1 MVIRDD
7 LAALLHAALEDA
19 QARGDLPAVSVGE
32 IPVERPQ
39 RPEHGDYASS
49 VALKLARA
57 ARGRPLEIAARIAAR
72 LPSSPLVERV
82 EVAPPGFVNFWLSPA
97 WLREQVAEIT
107 RLGPRFGAV
116 DLGRGVRVQVEFV
129 SANPTGPIHVGGGRG
144 AAPGDCLAGV
154 LAACGYDVQ
163 REYYVN
169 DAGSRM
175 EAFYQS
181 VYARYLEAL
190 GRAATL
196 PPDGYYGA
204 YVADLARELAA
215 EVGPGYLDLP
225 AEQATR
231 ELGDRAIRQM
241 IAEARED
248 LARLGVRFDRWY
260 SEQSLYERGAV
271 QAAIA
276 RLRERGYI
284 AEREGATWFVS
295 SALGEDKDNVLIRSN
310 GVPTYFSSDIA
321 YHWDKLAER
330 GFDWVIDL
338 WGADHQGHVP
348 RMKAAINALD
358 LDPQR
363 LHILIYQLVTLKRGG
378 EVVRVSKRAGDIIT
392 LREVLDEVGADAC
405 RFFFLARAADS
416 PMDFDLEL
424 AKQQSSENP
433 VYYVQY
439 AHARIASILRYA
451 SGEAEEGGEHRP
463 PADLLRGEPD
473 LSLLTAPPEFALIR
487 KMLELPEIVAV
498 VARDLAPHHLPYY
511 AQELAAV
518 FHGFYRDCRVVS
530 DDVPLSRARL
540 ALVQA
545 AKTALA
551 NALGLMGV
559 SAPERM

>member
-1 MVIRDD
+1 MIRDD
-7 LAALLHAALEDA
+7 LAALVRAAIDEA

-32 IPVERPQ
+32 VPIERPQ

-49 VALKLARA
+49 IALKLARA
-57 ARGRPLEIAARIAAR
+57 ARGRPLDIAERIAAH
-72 LPSSPLVERV
+72 LPGSALVGRV
-82 EVAPPGFVNFWLSPA
+82 EVAPPGFVNFWLNET
-97 WLREQVAEIT
+97 WLRQQVAEIT
-107 RLGPRFGAV
+107 RLGAHFGHV
-116 DLGRGVRVQVEFV
+116 DRGHGARVQVEFV

-144 AAPGDCLAGV
+144 AALGDCLARV
-154 LAACGYDVQ
+154 LAASGYEVQ

-181 VYARYLEAL
+181 VYARYREAH
-190 GRAATL
+190 GWPAAL
-196 PPDGYYGA
+196 PADGYHGA
-204 YVADLARELAA
+204 YVADLARALAA
-215 EVGPGYLDLP
+215 ELGPGYLELP
-225 AEQATR
+225 AADATR
-231 ELGDRAIRQM
+231 ELGQRALQRM
-241 IAEARED
+241 IAQARED
-248 LARLGVRFDRWY
+248 LALMGVHFDRWY
-260 SEQSLYERGAV
+260 SEQSLYERSAV
-271 QAAIA
+271 QAAIE
-276 RLRERGYI
+276 RLRAQGYI
-284 AEREGATWFVS
+284 AEREGAIWFAS
-295 SALGEDKDNVLIRSN
+295 SALGEDKDNVLVRSN
-310 GVPTYFSSDIA
+310 GIPTYFASDIA
-321 YHWDKLAER
+321 YHWDKLVER
-330 GFDWVIDL
+330 GFDVVIDI

-348 RMKAAINALD
+348 RMKAAIGALG

-378 EVVRVSKRAGDIIT
+378 EVVRVSKRAGDVIT

-405 RFFFLARAADS
+405 RFFFLARAAES

-424 AKQQSSENP
+424 AKRQSNENP

-451 SGEAEEGGEHRP
+451 AGEAEAGSENPP
-463 PADLLRGEPD
+463 PAGLLTGEAD
-473 LSLLTAPPEFALIR
+473 LSLLTQPPEFALIR
-487 KMLELPEIVAV
+487 KMLELPEVVEV

-545 AKTALA
+545 AKTTLA
-551 NALGLMGV
+551 NALGLMGM